1 MSWLLLIKSIPTPKH
16 FGQFSTDKT
25 IVAEPLS
32 NDLYEEVKTGI
43 LTRRASIIGTV
54 KGKIDETLNRS
65 KSEYNPTLTAAQ
77 VLPIANIS
85 EQDYY

>member
-1 MSWLLLIKSIPTPKH
+1 MQEIKNRPCRFN